1 VSSMTRVGERRTQ
14 RERRADSEQ
23 KLLEA
28 TAQLIV
34 ERGFGQL
41 SLSAIGQ
48 RAGCSHALVNHLFG
62 TKAALIERLNDTVD
76 ELYRSRMS
84 PAVGGEEG
92 VEAVVAFVK
101 TYLALVTSSDPIARV
116 HVILWAQAVAGAP
129 DLRDSRIQWDR
140 HFREGVADVIS
151 RATGSTGT
159 DPHCETTAFV
169 IVGLLRGVAMQH
181 LLDPAAVPFPA
192 AIDRAADTVRGLLS
206 SANVSRD
213 VRL

>member
-1 VSSMTRVGERRTQ
+1 MKQVDRRRTQ
-14 RERRADSEQ
+14 RERRAESEQ
-23 KLLEA
+23 KLLDA

-41 SLSAIGQ
+41 SLTAIGK
-48 RAGCSHALVNHLFG
+48 RAGYSHALVNHLFG

-84 PAVGGEEG
+84 PAVGREEG
-92 VEAVVAFVK
+92 VEAVVVFVK

-116 HVILWAQAVAGAP
+116 HVVLWAQAVAGAL

-140 HFREGVADVIS
+140 HFREGVTDVIA
-151 RATGSTGT
+151 RAIGRSGT
-159 DPHCETTAFV
+159 DPYCETTAFV

-181 LLDPAAVPFPA
+181 LLDPAAVSLPA
-192 AIDRAADTVRGLLS
+192 AIDRAADAVRGLLS
-206 SANVSRD
+206 SSRD
-213 VRL
+213 AVI

>member
-1 VSSMTRVGERRTQ
+1 VSSIKQGSGRRTQ

-34 ERGFGQL
+34 EHGFGQL
-41 SLSAIGQ
+41 SLTAIGQ

-62 TKAALIERLNDTVD
+62 TKAALIERLNGTVD
-76 ELYRSRMS
+76 ELYRNHLD

-92 VEAVVAFVK
+92 VETVVAFVRA
-101 TYLALVTSSDPIARV
+101 YLALVTSSDPIARV

-140 HFREGVADVIS
+140 HFREGVADVVA
-151 RATGSTGT
+151 RATGRTVV
-159 DPHCETTAFV
+159 DPYCETTAFV

-181 LLDPAAVPFPA
+181 LLDPAAVPLQE
-192 AIDRAADTVRGLLS
+192 AIDRAADAVRGLL
-206 SANVSRD
+206 
-213 VRL
+213 